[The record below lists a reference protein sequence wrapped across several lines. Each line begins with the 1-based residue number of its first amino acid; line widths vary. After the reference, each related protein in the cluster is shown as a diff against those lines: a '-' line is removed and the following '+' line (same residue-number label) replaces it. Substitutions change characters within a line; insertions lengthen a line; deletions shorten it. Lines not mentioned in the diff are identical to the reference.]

1 MTSARPGQSTSAVE
15 VTNVSPH
22 GFWLLV
28 EQREYFVRFTDFPW
42 FRDAT
47 IAELMR
53 VELPSPASSVL
64 ARPRRRPGCRVVRSS
79 RAVST
84 GEPRAADQAL
94 AADEGATAISGNTR

>member
-53 VELPSPASSVL
+53 VELPSPHHLYWPDLDVDL
-64 ARPRRRPGCRVVRSS
+64 AVESLDHP

-94 AADEGATAISGNTR
+94 AADEGATAISG

>member
-22 GFWLLV
+22 GFWLLE

-53 VELPSPASSVL
+53 VELPSPHQLYWPDLDVDL
-64 ARPRRRPGCRVVRSS
+64 
-79 RAVST
+79 
-84 GEPRAADQAL
+84 
-94 AADEGATAISGNTR
+94 ADESLDHPGRYSLVTCARLTKRLPPTEARGSSAAAR